1 MSQVIH
7 LPVSVTGAR
16 ESGSAKGD
24 SLVSK
29 RSVKG
34 FVFHVALAGV
44 VAALS
49 GAALYSSGLQTVR
62 LEDRC
67 DPETFNAAL
76 GDGTCVGDRNTTFD
90 EFNAEFAATGSV
102 DHWSFKEDEF
112 HVRKGESVNS
122 FNIGGEAHTFT
133 PVAQFGGGFVPPL
146 NAFAGPTVPECALPG
161 VLATLV
167 PAGGESDP
175 IVLDTK
181 GVQRFQCCIHPWMQS
196 VVTVRKK

>member
-1 MSQVIH
+1 M
-7 LPVSVTGAR
+7 
-16 ESGSAKGD
+16 
-24 SLVSK
+24 SK

-49 GAALYSSGLQTVR
+49 GAALYSSGLKTVR
-62 LEDRC
+62 MEDRC
-67 DPETFNAAL
+67 DPDTFNAAL
-76 GDGTCVGDRNTTFD
+76 GDGVCVGDRDTTFA

-122 FNIGGEAHTFT
+122 RNIGGEDHTFT

-146 NAFAGPTVPECALPG
+146 NAFAGPTVPECEIP
-161 VLATLV
+161 VVFATLV
-167 PAGGESDP
+167 PAGGEGAP
-175 IVLDTK
+175 ILLNNV
-181 GVQRFQCCIHPWMQS
+181 GVQRFQCCIHPWMRTE
-196 VVTVRKK
+196 VTVRKK